1 MTRGGELLRHRDFVR
16 LWGAQ
21 TVSQLGSQVSNLAL
35 PLVAVLVLHASA
47 FRVALLGTVEMLPFL
62 LFALPTGAWVD
73 RMARR
78 PVLVVA
84 DVLRAAALASI
95 PIVAA
100 VASLTI
106 WQLYAVGF
114 VVGTLTVFFDVAY
127 QSYLPSLVGRTHL
140 VEGNAKL
147 ELSRS
152 AAQIAGPGAG
162 GVLIGAITAPY
173 AIAVDAVSFLWSALL
188 VGRIRARE
196 PVPERDENRNMLREV
211 GEGLRYL
218 LHDPRWRPFA
228 AYVAIYN
235 FGGSILFSIYVVYA
249 VRTLHLSPGEL
260 GLVFSLGNLGWLA
273 GALVVRRVGIRFG
286 AGPTMIVCGL
296 LAGAPNFLIPVAPR
310 SLAIP
315 FLVTAQVVIALAI
328 VVFNVTGISLMQRLT
343 PDRILGRLNASRRWI
358 VWGTQPLGALAGG
371 ALATTIGL
379 RPTLVTGALITTLCV
394 AFLFVKPIRALRD
407 VPDEPEPSSESL
419 LGATV
424 AVDA

>member
-1 MTRGGELLRHRDFVR
+1 
-16 LWGAQ
+16 
-21 TVSQLGSQVSNLAL
+21 VSQLGSQVSNLAL

-62 LFALPTGAWVD
+62 LFALPTGVWID
-73 RMARR
+73 RMPRR

-84 DVLRAAALASI
+84 DLLRAAALASI
-95 PIVAA
+95 PIAA
-100 VASLTI
+100 AFGGLTI

-114 VVGTLTVFFDVAY
+114 VVGTFTVFFDVAY
-127 QSYLPSLVGRTHL
+127 QSYLPSLVGREHL

-162 GVLIGAITAPY
+162 GVLIAAITAPY

-188 VGRIRARE
+188 AARIRTRE
-196 PVPERDENRNMLREV
+196 PVPERVENRSMLREI

-218 LHDPRWRPFA
+218 LGDARWRALA
-228 AYVAIYN
+228 AYVAAYN
-235 FGGSILFSIYVVYA
+235 FGSTLLFSIYVVYA

-273 GALVVRRVGIRFG
+273 GALVVRRVGGRFG
-286 AGPTMIVCGL
+286 AGPTMIVCALIG
-296 LAGAPNFLIPVAPR
+296 GAPNFLIPFAPR

-315 FLVTAQVVIALAI
+315 FLVTAQIVVALGM

-343 PDRILGRLNASRRWI
+343 PDHLLGRLNASRRWI
-358 VWGTQPLGALAGG
+358 VWGIQPLGALAGG
-371 ALATTIGL
+371 VLATTAGL
-379 RPTLVTGALITTLCV
+379 RPTLFIGAGITTLCF
-394 AFLFVKPIRALRD
+394 AFLFVKPIRTLRD
-407 VPDEPEPSSESL
+407 LPGGEPVLSSEPL
-419 LGATV
+419 LRATV
-424 AVDA
+424 EVDA

>member
-1 MTRGGELLRHRDFVR
+1 VKRGGELLRHRDFVR
-16 LWGAQ
+16 LWSAQ
-21 TVSQLGSQVSNLAL
+21 TVSQLGSQVSGLAL

-62 LFALPTGAWVD
+62 LFALPTGVWVD

-84 DVLRAAALASI
+84 DLLRAAALASI
-95 PIVAA
+95 PIAA
-100 VASLTI
+100 ALGSLTI

-114 VVGTLTVFFDVAY
+114 VVGTFTVFFDVAY
-127 QSYLPSLVGRTHL
+127 QSYLPALVGRDHL

-152 AAQIAGPGAG
+152 AAQIAGPGVG
-162 GVLIGAITAPY
+162 GVLVGAITAPY
-173 AIAVDAVSFLWSALL
+173 AIAVDAASFVWSALL
-188 VGRIRARE
+188 AGRIRTRE
-196 PVPERDENRNMLREV
+196 TVPERTEDRNMRREIA
-211 GEGLRYL
+211 EGLRYL
-218 LHDPRWRPFA
+218 LRDARWRAFV

-235 FGGSILFSIYVVYA
+235 FGGNVLFSIYVVYA

-273 GALVVRRVGIRFG
+273 GALLVRRVGIRFG

-296 LAGAPNFLIPVAPR
+296 LCGAPNFLVPLAPR

-315 FLVTAQVVIALAI
+315 FLVAAQIVIALAI

-358 VWGTQPLGALAGG
+358 VWGTQPLGAVTGG

-379 RPTLVTGALITTLCV
+379 RPTLAVGAAITTLCV
-394 AFLFVKPIRALRD
+394 GFLFAEPIRSLRD
-407 VPDEPEPSSESL
+407 EPAPSSDPL
-419 LGATV
+419 LRATV
-424 AVDA
+424 EVDA

>member
-1 MTRGGELLRHRDFVR
+1 VRRGGELLRHRDFVR

-62 LFALPTGAWVD
+62 LFALPTGVWVD

-84 DVLRAAALASI
+84 DLLRAAALASI
-95 PIVAA
+95 PTAA
-100 VASLTI
+100 AFGSLTI
-106 WQLYAVGF
+106 WQLYGVGF
-114 VVGTLTVFFDVAY
+114 VVGTFTVFFDVAY
-127 QSYLPSLVGRTHL
+127 QSYLPSLVGREHL

-152 AAQIAGPGAG
+152 AAQIAGPGLG

-188 VGRIRARE
+188 AGRIRTRE
-196 PVPERDENRNMLREV
+196 PVPERAEDRNMLREIR
-211 GEGLRYL
+211 EGLRYL
-218 LHDPRWRPFA
+218 LGDPRWRAFA

-235 FGGSILFSIYVVYA
+235 FGGSVLFSIYVVYA
-249 VRTLHLSPGEL
+249 VRGLHLSPGEL

-273 GALVVRRVGIRFG
+273 GALLVRRIGIRFG

-296 LAGAPNFLIPVAPR
+296 LAGAPNFLIPLAPR

-315 FLVTAQVVIALAI
+315 LLVTAQIVIALAI

-358 VWGTQPLGALAGG
+358 VWGTQPLGALTGG
-371 ALATTIGL
+371 VLATTIGL
-379 RPTLVTGALITTLCV
+379 RPTLAVGAAITTSCV
-394 AFLFVKPIRALRD
+394 AFLFVEPIRSLRD
-407 VPDEPEPSSESL
+407 DPAPSSESL

-424 AVDA
+424 EMDA